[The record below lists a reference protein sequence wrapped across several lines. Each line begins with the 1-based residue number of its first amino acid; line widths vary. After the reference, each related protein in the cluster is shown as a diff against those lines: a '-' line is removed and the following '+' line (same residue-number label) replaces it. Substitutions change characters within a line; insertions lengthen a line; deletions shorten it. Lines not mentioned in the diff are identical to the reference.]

1 VQKARIDAFYKLEK
15 STKPR
20 VKDPSLEIS
29 EEGQRRLGG
38 NILKVSFLSIS
49 PCILRPSHQYFHI
62 DSLFITVSQ
71 LRGLNLSFGQKK
83 ILDDFS
89 YDFNKGDR
97 IGIVGRNGVGKSTF
111 INILTG
117 DQTID
122 AGIIEAGDTVVFGK
136 YDQMGIRFLDEN
148 QSVLDFVKQRVESIS
163 GTSIAESPQ
172 EAMKMLNQF
181 EFPRQRWSERYV
193 HGVNVL

>member
-1 VQKARIDAFYKLEK
+1 
-15 STKPR
+15 
-20 VKDPSLEIS
+20 
-29 EEGQRRLGG
+29 
-38 NILKVSFLSIS
+38 
-49 PCILRPSHQYFHI
+49 
-62 DSLFITVSQ
+62 
-71 LRGLNLSFGQKK
+71 LSFGQKK

-193 HGVNVL
+193 HGVAYCETSLCYDTVCTHYEHIHTSTTTLECQCFRAARGVGFSCWLSSQRYATLILHLPFIYPRA

>member
-1 VQKARIDAFYKLEK
+1 M
-15 STKPR
+15 
-20 VKDPSLEIS
+20 
-29 EEGQRRLGG
+29 
-38 NILKVSFLSIS
+38 
-49 PCILRPSHQYFHI
+49 
-62 DSLFITVSQ
+62 
-71 LRGLNLSFGQKK
+71 NLSFGEKK
-83 ILDDFS
+83 ILNDFS

-117 DQTID
+117 DQIID
-122 AGIIEAGDTVVFGK
+122 SGNIEAGDTVVFGK
-136 YDQMGIRFLDEN
+136 YDQMGIPFLDEN

-172 EAMKMLNQF
+172 EAMKMLKQF

-193 HGVNVL
+193 LKNC